1 LGLKGQPLW
10 ECGTLC
16 YSPVTISEGI
26 ARGYPSRC
34 RIDPVPLLSIFD
46 SRTSRVIFTALLFAL
61 GLGFLYVARHTLILF
76 LFAIF
81 FAYLINPA
89 VTRLEKLVRGRGR
102 AIALIYLLLI
112 LALTLAVF
120 FVGPRI
126 TRQAARLGEAL
137 PGLMEKVG
145 SGQIAVD
152 IGQQRGWSGSTQ
164 LRIREILRDHRDELS
179 SLAQHIGVRVAET
192 AKEIWVLFL
201 VPILAIFFLRDAA
214 SFNAVVVSLVQ
225 SRTQREFLQDVLR
238 DLNQMLAQFIRAQL
252 TLAGLSLLAYTS
264 CLGIMRVPYAMVLG
278 TAGGV
283 LEFVPIVGPLVAGA
297 AMVAVAVLAGY
308 PYWPL
313 LLLFLIVWRLVQDYV
328 IAPRVMGGSV
338 QLHPLGA
345 LFGVLA
351 GGEMAGVLGV
361 YLSIPVMASLRIVW
375 RRWRIYAEKR
385 KFGPLNEYSFPH
397 ELGRGRS

>member
-1 LGLKGQPLW
+1 
-10 ECGTLC
+10 
-16 YSPVTISEGI
+16 
-26 ARGYPSRC
+26 
-34 RIDPVPLLSIFD
+34 VPLLTVID
-46 SRTSRVIFTALLFAL
+46 SRTSRVLFTALLFAL
-61 GLGFLYVARHTLILF
+61 GLGFLYAARESLILF

-89 VTRLEKLVRGRGR
+89 VLRLEKLVRGRGR
-102 AIALIYLLLI
+102 AIAVIYLLLI
-112 LALTLAVF
+112 LGLSLAIF

-126 TRQAARLGEAL
+126 TRQGVRLGEAM
-137 PGLMEKVG
+137 PDLMKKVG

-152 IGQQRGWSGSTQ
+152 IGQQRGWSYATQ
-164 LRIREILRDHRDELS
+164 SRIQDVLKTHSEELS
-179 SLAQHIGVRVAET
+179 ALAQRIGVRVAES
-192 AKEIWVLFL
+192 AKGVWVLFL
-201 VPILAIFFLRDAA
+201 VPILAIFFLRDAGA
-214 SFNAVVVSLVQ
+214 FNEVLVSLVQ

-252 TLAGLSLLAYTS
+252 TLAGLSLLVYTS
-264 CLGIMRVPYAMVLG
+264 MLGIMRVPYAMVLG

-283 LEFVPIVGPLVAGA
+283 LEFVPVVGPLVAGV
-297 AMVAVAVLAGY
+297 AMVLVAVLAGY
-308 PYWPL
+308 AHWPL

-328 IAPRVMGGSV
+328 IVPRVMGGSV
-338 QLHPLGA
+338 QLHPLAA

-351 GGEMAGVLGV
+351 GGEIAGVLGV

-397 ELGRGRS
+397 ELGHGRS

>member
-1 LGLKGQPLW
+1 VSSPLA
-10 ECGTLC
+10 LL
-16 YSPVTISEGI
+16 
-26 ARGYPSRC
+26 
-34 RIDPVPLLSIFD
+34 DQPVPLLSIFD

-61 GLGFLYVARHTLILF
+61 GLGFLYVARQTLILF

-89 VTRLEKLVRGRGR
+89 VVRLEKLVRGRGR
-102 AIALIYLLLI
+102 GIALIYLLLVVA
-112 LALTLAVF
+112 LAMAVF

-126 TRQAARLGEAL
+126 TRQGARLGEAL

-152 IGQQRGWSGSTQ
+152 IGQQRGWSGATQ
-164 LRIREILRDHRDELS
+164 TRIQEVLRDHRDELS

-201 VPILAIFFLRDAA
+201 VPILAIFFLRDAS
-214 SFNAVVVSLVQ
+214 SFNEVVVSLVQ

-278 TAGGV
+278 TAGGA
-283 LEFVPIVGPLVAGA
+283 LEFVPIVGPLVAGV

-308 PYWPL
+308 SYWPL
-313 LLLFLIVWRLVQDYV
+313 LLLFLIVWRLIQDYV

-338 QLHPLGA
+338 QLHPLAA

-351 GGEMAGVLGV
+351 GGEIAGVLGV

-385 KFGPLNEYSFPH
+385 RFGPLNEYSFPQ
-397 ELGRGRS
+397 ELGRGRT

>member
-1 LGLKGQPLW
+1 M
-10 ECGTLC
+10 
-16 YSPVTISEGI
+16 
-26 ARGYPSRC
+26 
-34 RIDPVPLLSIFD
+34 PLLSIVD
-46 SRTSRVIFTALLFAL
+46 SRTSRVLFTALLFAL
-61 GLGFLYVARHTLILF
+61 GLAFLYVARQTLILF

-89 VTRLEKLVRGRGR
+89 VVRLQKLVRGRGR
-102 AIALIYLLLI
+102 AIALIYVLLLAG
-112 LALTLAVF
+112 LALFIF

-126 TRQAARLGEAL
+126 TRQAARLGEAWPEL
-137 PGLMEKVG
+137 TKKVS
-145 SGQIAVD
+145 SGQIALD
-152 IGQQRGWSGSTQ
+152 IGQQRGWSGATQ
-164 LRIREILRDHRDELS
+164 SRIQEVLKDHSQELLV
-179 SLAQHIGVRVAET
+179 LAQRIGVRVAGT

-201 VPILAIFFLRDAA
+201 VPILAIFFLRDGGNFHEFLI
-214 SFNAVVVSLVQ
+214 SVVQ

-264 CLGIMRVPYAMVLG
+264 FLGVMRVPYAMVLG

-283 LEFVPIVGPLVAGA
+283 LEFVPIVGPLVAGV

-308 PYWPL
+308 RYWPL
-313 LLLFLIVWRLVQDYV
+313 LLLFLLIWRLVQDYV
-328 IAPRVMGGSV
+328 ISPRVMGGSV